1 MPAGH
6 PVNTYMLENERASEL
21 AETLMKEITRM
32 GEDPDKNIWS
42 FTVNHLHELLA
53 ELSDIRTHY
62 VRKENQLFPLL
73 ELHGIEAPTKVMWE
87 VHDEIRDKYRTAAE
101 MLKGIDRVAAV
112 AALRDLV
119 EMVQDMIY
127 KEEHILFPMAVETL
141 NDDDWAR
148 ARQGDDEIGYAFSVE
163 PGTDWQPIK
172 QAPENT
178 FGSSGLINLDTGELS
193 IEVINTMLCSLPV
206 DMSFVDAQDNVAYY
220 SDTGSRIFPRS
231 PAVIGRN
238 VQNCHPPKSVHMV
251 TDILQNFKNGKR
263 DNAEFW
269 LEVDGKFIHIQ
280 YVALR
285 SKEGE
290 YMGCLEVTQDA
301 THVRSLTGQRRLLEW
316 D

>member
-1 MPAGH
+1 
-6 PVNTYMLENERASEL
+6 
-21 AETLMKEITRM
+21 
-32 GEDPDKNIWS
+32 
-42 FTVNHLHELLA
+42 
-53 ELSDIRTHY
+53 
-62 VRKENQLFPLL
+62 
-73 ELHGIEAPTKVMWE
+73 